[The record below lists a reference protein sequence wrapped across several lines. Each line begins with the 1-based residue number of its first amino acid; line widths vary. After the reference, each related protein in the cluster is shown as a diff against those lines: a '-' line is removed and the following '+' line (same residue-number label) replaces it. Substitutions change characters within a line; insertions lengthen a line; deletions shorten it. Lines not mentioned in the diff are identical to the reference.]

1 MDRITPEER
10 SALMSLVRGTH
21 TGPEMAVRR
30 LLHGLG
36 LRFRLHR
43 RDLPGRP
50 DIVLPGRKA
59 VVFVHG
65 CFWHR
70 HPNCKRATTPASN
83 RDYWFKKFQR
93 NTERDEE
100 AKRALKRLKWR
111 VLVVWECELKKP
123 EKLLRRL
130 RRFFDAQKTSP
141 TAPR

>member
-10 SALMSLVRGTH
+10 SALMSQVRGSH
-21 TGPEMAVRR
+21 TGPEIAVRR

-50 DIVLPGRKA
+50 DIVLPGRRA

-83 RDYWFKKFQR
+83 HAYWSKKFRR
-93 NTERDEE
+93 NVERDAE
-100 AKRALKRLKWR
+100 AKLALRRLKWR
-111 VLVVWECELKKP
+111 MLVVWECELKNP
-123 EKLLRRL
+123 EKLRRRL
-130 RRFFDAQKTSP
+130 RRFFQIQNSLT
-141 TAPR
+141 TAAR